1 MIRQRRPAKRNIG
14 IERHLKRHPSAEST
28 LQDSGEDVLR
38 FVALGGLEE
47 IGRNMSFF
55 EYQNEIVL
63 VDMGIQFP
71 EEETPGIDYIIPN
84 VSYLEKKKENVKALI
99 ITHGHY
105 DHIGA
110 IPYLIGKVGNP
121 VIYTSEL
128 SRQIIEKRQTDFPN
142 APKLNFQV
150 YKPGDVF
157 EISKYFK
164 AEFFGVFHNI
174 PESLGFVLT
183 TPVGKMVSL
192 GDFKLDY
199 DANREPVGI
208 PEYER
213 IGKQKIHTLFLDS
226 TNALEDGRS
235 VSERDVEKHLEE
247 IFRKAPG
254 RIITATFAS
263 LLTRIVEIVK
273 IVEKLNRKIALIG
286 YSMKVNFQIAQNLGY
301 TKPKKDTMIPIEEVQ
316 KYPDNKVFILTTGA
330 QGEPQAG
337 LMRIVNGEH
346 PNIKIKKS
354 DTVIFSSSVIP
365 GNERSVQLMQ
375 DNLSRQGARIYNE
388 KILDIHSSGHAPQ
401 DELEQIMGLIKPKF
415 VVPIHG
421 YHNMRSMMTEL
432 GEKMGIPRENVIIAD
447 NGKVCEATKNSF
459 TVTEKLI
466 DASYVMVDGLGV
478 GDVEEVVLRDRR
490 LLSQEGMVVIIM
502 TLNRSTG
509 RLLKSPDVISRG
521 FIYLRENKEI
531 LEEIRKRLRGIIAR
545 IPNQQQIE
553 ADYLKTL
560 IRDQVGQVIYNQ
572 TKRRPMIL
580 PVIIEI

>member
-1 MIRQRRPAKRNIG
+1 MIRQQRSTKRSVGIQRHFKKNPA
-14 IERHLKRHPSAEST
+14 AQAT
-28 LQDSGEDVLR
+28 LHELEKEVLR

-55 EYQNEIVL
+55 EYQDEIVI

-110 IPYLIGKVGNP
+110 IPYLIEKVGNP

-142 APKLNFQV
+142 SPKLNFQV
-150 YKPGDVF
+150 FKPGDVF
-157 EISKYFK
+157 EMSKYFK
-164 AEFFGVFHNI
+164 GEFFGVFHNI
-174 PESLGFVLT
+174 PESSGFILT

-199 DANREPVGI
+199 DAKGDAIGLDEL
-208 PEYER
+208 ER
-213 IGKQKIHTLFLDS
+213 VGKQKINALFLDS
-226 TNALEDGRS
+226 TNALRAGRS
-235 VSERDVEKHLEE
+235 ISERDVEKHLEE
-247 IFRKAPG
+247 LFRNAPG

-263 LLTRIVEIVK
+263 LLTRIAEIFK

-286 YSMKVNFQIAQNLGY
+286 YSMKANIQIAQGLGY
-301 TKPKKDTMIPIEEVQ
+301 IKPKKDTMIAIEEAQ

-337 LMRIVNGEH
+337 LMRIVSGEH
-346 PNIKIKKS
+346 PHLKIKKS
-354 DTVIFSSSVIP
+354 DTVIFSSSVVP
-365 GNERSVQLMQ
+365 GNERSVQTLQ

-388 KILDIHSSGHAPQ
+388 KMLDIHSSGHAPQ
-401 DELEQIMGLIKPKF
+401 EELEKIMELIKPRF
-415 VVPIHG
+415 VIPIHG
-421 YHNMRSMMTEL
+421 YHYMRSMMPEL
-432 GEKMGIPRENVIIAD
+432 AGKAGIPADNVIITD
-447 NGKVCEATKNSF
+447 NGKVCEATKTGF
-459 TVTEKLI
+459 RVTEKLI
-466 DASYVMVDGLGV
+466 DASYVFVDGLGV

-490 LLSQEGMVVIIM
+490 LLAQEGMIVIIM
-502 TLNRSTG
+502 TLNRATG

-521 FIYLRENKEI
+521 FIYIRENKEV
-531 LEEIRKRLRGIIAR
+531 LEEIRKRLRGIVGR
-545 IPNQQQIE
+545 ISHHQQIE
-553 ADYLKTL
+553 TDYLKTL
-560 IRDQVGQVIYNQ
+560 IRDQIGQFVYNQ
-572 TKRRPMIL
+572 TKRRPMVL
-580 PVIIEI
+580 PVIIEV